1 MTMVSYPLNMS
12 CGQTDLHPDCLAV
25 LARQLGT
32 PIYYPPYW
40 KLELETIGLLRRLMH
55 TQNDVLLITGSATYG
70 EEAAILSVVEPGQKV
85 ITVNSGVYGQVL
97 TDLVDIT
104 GGNPIEIKIEEG
116 EAVSPQQIRN
126 VLLEQPDVVM
136 VAAAYCDT
144 SMGTINPISEIGAM
158 LTEFPNVV
166 FLVDAVSAL
175 GAMQLRV
182 DEWGIDVCCTSPQKC
197 VNGPQGL
204 AIVSVS
210 EKAWRAIQGRGTPIH
225 SLCLDLTVWRAYHDG
240 VREAYESGQ
249 WTDISYA
256 TQKAIHGPSPSY
268 VLVAGLRA
276 AVEAILDEGEEKV
289 FARHELAARAVR
301 EAIRA
306 MGLKVRAEEA
316 VAAPVCTCIEFPR
329 AVDWTELASIMLQEH
344 GIALA
349 AGFRIGNMGLVA
361 DPRCIL
367 PTISALELTMRKLGY
382 DVPAGAGLET
392 AREVFAGA
400 ALE

>member
-1 MTMVSYPLNMS
+1 MVSYPLNMS
-12 CGQTDLHPDCLAV
+12 CGQTDLHPACLAA
-25 LARQLGT
+25 LGRQLGT

-40 KLELETIGLLRRLMH
+40 ELELETISLLRRLMH
-55 TQNDVLLITGSATYG
+55 TENDVLLITGSATYG
-70 EEAAILSVVEPGQKV
+70 EEAAILSIVEPGQKV

-97 TDLVDIT
+97 TELVNIT
-104 GGNPIEIKIEEG
+104 GGEPIEIRIEEG
-116 EAVSPQQIRN
+116 KAVTPEQIRN
-126 VLLEQPDVVM
+126 ALLKEPDVVM
-136 VAAAYCDT
+136 VAVVHCDT
-144 SMGTINPISEIGAM
+144 SMGTMNPIAEIGAV
-158 LTEFPNVV
+158 LTEFPDVL
-166 FLVDAVSAL
+166 FMVDAVSAL
-175 GAMQLRV
+175 GAIELRV
-182 DEWGIDVCCTSPQKC
+182 DEWRIDVCCTSPQKC
-197 VNGPQGL
+197 VNGPQGV

-210 EKAWRAIQGRGTPIH
+210 DKAWHTIEGRSTPIN

-268 VLVAGLRA
+268 VLVAALKA
-276 AVEAILDEGEEKV
+276 ALEAILDEGEEKV

-306 MGLKVRAEEA
+306 MGFKVKAEEA
-316 VAAPVCTCIEFPR
+316 AAAPICTCIEFPEE
-329 AVDWTELASIMLQEH
+329 VDWTELASTMLEEH

-349 AGFRIGNMGLVA
+349 AGFRIGNMGLAA

-382 DVPAGAGLET
+382 DVPAGAGLEA
-392 AREVFAGA
+392 ARGVFAGA
-400 ALE
+400 TVK

>member
-1 MTMVSYPLNMS
+1 MVSYPLNMS
-12 CGQTDLHPDCLAV
+12 CGQTDLHPACLAA
-25 LARQLGT
+25 LGRQLGT

-40 KLELETIGLLRRLMH
+40 ELELETISLLRRLMH
-55 TQNDVLLITGSATYG
+55 TENDVLLITGSATYG
-70 EEAAILSVVEPGQKV
+70 EEAAILSIVEPGQKV

-97 TDLVDIT
+97 TELVNIT
-104 GGNPIEIKIEEG
+104 GAEPIEIRIEEG
-116 EAVSPQQIRN
+116 KAVTPEQIRN
-126 VLLEQPDVVM
+126 ALLKEPDVVM
-136 VAAAYCDT
+136 VAVVHCDT
-144 SMGTINPISEIGAM
+144 SMGTMNPIAEIGAV
-158 LTEFPNVV
+158 LTEFPDVL
-166 FLVDAVSAL
+166 FMVDAVSAL
-175 GAMQLRV
+175 GAIELRV
-182 DEWGIDVCCTSPQKC
+182 DEWGVDVCCTSPQKC

-210 EKAWRAIQGRGTPIH
+210 DRAWHTIEGRSTSIN

-240 VREAYESGQ
+240 VREACESGQ

-268 VLVAGLRA
+268 VLVAGLKA
-276 AVEAILDEGEEKV
+276 AVEAILDEGEGKV

-306 MGLKVRAEEA
+306 MGLKVKADEA

-329 AVDWTELASIMLQEH
+329 GVDWTELASTMLEEH

-349 AGFRIGNMGLVA
+349 AGFRIGNMGLAA

-382 DVPAGAGLET
+382 DVPAGAGLEA
-392 AREVFAGA
+392 ARGVFAGA
-400 ALE
+400 TVK

>member
-1 MTMVSYPLNMS
+1 MVSNPLNMS
-12 CGQTDLHPDCLAV
+12 CGQTDLHPACLAA
-25 LARQLGT
+25 LGRQLGT

-40 KLELETIGLLRRLMH
+40 ELELETIRMLKLLMH
-55 TQNDVLLITGSATYG
+55 TENDVLLIAGSATYG
-70 EEAAILSVVEPGQKV
+70 EEAAILSIVEPGQKV

-97 TDLVDIT
+97 TEVVDIT
-104 GGNPIEIKIEEG
+104 GGDPIEIRIEEG
-116 EAVSPQQIRN
+116 EAVTPEQIRN
-126 VLLEQPDVVM
+126 VLLKEPDVVM
-136 VAAAYCDT
+136 VAAAHCDT

-158 LTEFPNVV
+158 LTQFPDVV

-175 GAMQLRV
+175 GATQLRV

-210 EKAWRAIQGRGTPIH
+210 EKAWRAIQGRGTPIN

-268 VLVAGLRA
+268 VLVAGLKA

-306 MGLKVRAEEA
+306 MGLKVKADEA
-316 VAAPVCTCIEFPR
+316 VAAPVCTCIEFPHE
-329 AVDWTELASIMLQEH
+329 VDWTELASTMLQEH

-367 PTISALELTMRKLGY
+367 PTISALESTMRKLGY
-382 DVPAGAGLET
+382 DVPAGAGLER

-400 ALE
+400 ASE

>member
-1 MTMVSYPLNMS
+1 MVSYPLNMS
-12 CGQTDLHPDCLAV
+12 CGQTDLHPACLAA
-25 LARQLGT
+25 LGRQLGT
-32 PIYYPPYW
+32 PIYYPLYW
-40 KLELETIGLLRRLMH
+40 ELELETISLLRRLMH
-55 TQNDVLLITGSATYG
+55 TENDVLLIAGSATYG
-70 EEAAILSVVEPGQKV
+70 EEAAILSIVEPGQKV

-97 TDLVDIT
+97 TELVNIT
-104 GGNPIEIKIEEG
+104 GAEPIEIRIEEG
-116 EAVSPQQIRN
+116 KAVTPEQIRN
-126 VLLEQPDVVM
+126 ALLKEPDVVM
-136 VAAAYCDT
+136 VAVVHCDT
-144 SMGTINPISEIGAM
+144 SMGTMNPIAEIGAV
-158 LTEFPNVV
+158 LTEFPDVL
-166 FLVDAVSAL
+166 FMVDAVSAL
-175 GAMQLRV
+175 GAIELRV
-182 DEWGIDVCCTSPQKC
+182 DEWGVDVCCTSPQKC

-210 EKAWRAIQGRGTPIH
+210 DRAWHTIEGRSTSIN

-240 VREAYESGQ
+240 VREACESGQ

-268 VLVAGLRA
+268 VLVAGLKA
-276 AVEAILDEGEEKV
+276 AVEAILDEGEGKV

-306 MGLKVRAEEA
+306 MGLKVKADEA

-329 AVDWTELASIMLQEH
+329 EVDWTELASTMLEEH

-349 AGFRIGNMGLVA
+349 AGFRIGNMGSAA

-382 DVPAGAGLET
+382 DVPAGAGLEA
-392 AREVFAGA
+392 ARGVFAGA
-400 ALE
+400 TVK